1 MWDYSGATILSKP
14 GLSRSGGTGPGDFSV
29 MATGAGTWRRAI
41 LFVRVLALPE
51 LGGLT
56 MGPLA
61 MLRWDVLGW
70 SYKATKSLPRFP
82 LRLAWLP
89 RGWPATKSPTW
100 GDVNSTGG
108 PSRWELNFNHIEK
121 RWHSLLLFS
130 APKIKWLQ
138 LSVSL
143 SPAQRVE
150 RLGSPYCHDLLIPP
164 QDLEMTRPPSWSPN
178 PSTRY
183 QMWTFA
189 IAGSDPLPGILL
201 QSLPDTRY
209 LCWGIPAMQQVLFI
223 DNFVFYKIVPS

>member
-1 MWDYSGATILSKP
+1 M
-14 GLSRSGGTGPGDFSV
+14 
-29 MATGAGTWRRAI
+29 
-41 LFVRVLALPE
+41 
-51 LGGLT
+51 
-56 MGPLA
+56 
-61 MLRWDVLGW
+61 
-70 SYKATKSLPRFP
+70 
-82 LRLAWLP
+82 RLAWLP
-89 RGWPATKSPTW
+89 RGWPAPKSPTW
-100 GDVNSTGG
+100 EGVNSTGD

-121 RWHSLLLFS
+121 KWNSLLLFS

-150 RLGSPYCHDLLIPP
+150 RLACPHCHDLIIPP

-201 QSLPDTRY
+201 QSLPDSRY
-209 LCWGIPAMQQVLFI
+209 LCRGLPAVQQVLFV
-223 DNFVFYKIVPS
+223 DNFICYKILPSYFSSVRICVMYTLQVEDWIKSCWNYLPTGEQAGAYNSS